1 MVTGWTQS
9 FLYRLFIRAGD
20 PIPSQGTPRFVRDYR
35 RIYVSVIIAYLLFTI
50 YEVWHNITR
59 QGNFYHLLGVD
70 INVDDRTLKKRFRAL
85 TMRYHPDKAGPE
97 SEPIFMM
104 LKGAFDTIS
113 DPMKR
118 FAYERIGPS
127 ILDSEWKLCH
137 TYSDYL
143 TRAAMQI
150 WPGYVGSLIFLVVL
164 GGLGKLE
171 FGKYVCSSVFHYLS
185 LCFET

>member
-1 MVTGWTQS
+1 MVTGWIQS

-97 SEPIFMM
+97 SEPVFMM

-127 ILDSEWKLCH
+127 ILESEWKLCH

-171 FGKYVCSSVFHYLS
+171 FGKYVGVLS
-185 LCFET
+185 LSLAPSICL